1 MLAKKGMKIMTREE
15 AISEIK
21 RQLPAYLAQAHGIQ
35 VQKGK
40 CFRCVNPDHLDRT
53 PSMSLYTD
61 NKGYPR
67 CKCFGCGKSYDTLSL
82 IGLDNHTEDFNQEIE
97 IGCDL
102 FGIQIEGQN
111 AKIGQSGID
120 KAVKM
125 ERIKKAGY
133 VTTASCEIEKVIDFT
148 AQVDRAAG
156 KIADEATEDVL
167 GYDKSER
174 EIRRKKFAIEGD
186 EDTAKKLEHRQVS
199 LDVLNQFKIGYDAK
213 GFNDFVSGVSGL
225 QEHKDDKAKEYKIF
239 IPFLDADGKKASY
252 FIAELVDRS
261 KVEKYPKYLKPSLK
275 KDEDEKEGKR
285 KVLRQ
290 PYFQEFYLT
299 DKEKTPKELYIV
311 EGVWSAIELEACGR
325 HALALCGA
333 QIYKKFLTLCEN
345 NKESLKD
352 TVFYIATDADA
363 TGESAADGIA
373 AGLDELGL
381 MHVRAKPANLDDEG
395 KTIKEGEAGWK
406 KDLGEMYESE
416 TLYGQYSPEQAAERL
431 RGRLQ
436 ELEEEGSALR
446 YEKQEEE
453 IRVQEEKKEAYQQRS
468 AGAQLSE
475 FLATTKK
482 NSTIK
487 SLSTGIS
494 DLDNYLAGG
503 LRPGRLY
510 IIGGMSAIGK
520 TAFALQMADHFALLG
535 RDVLYISLEMSHIE
549 LMSRSISRES
559 ALESVKECGE
569 TWHAK
574 TAAQIEQGEMYQDI
588 TAEDL
593 ECLSQ
598 SIETYKR
605 YANRVYIHEG
615 EESLNV
621 ETVRELVKTHIEMTG
636 ENPVV
641 IVDYMQIMAPVDMH
655 MTDKQNADQQI
666 KVLKHIARDQG
677 VIVIALSSFNR
688 GSYGHEATRSAYKET
703 GAIEYTADACLALQ
717 YAGLDGTAS
726 TYDSIDK
733 ANCLKK
739 KQGMPIDVEITSL
752 KSRQGYEDDVKLSYF
767 SRFNLFLPGD
777 ADIKDVSN
785 LTSWN

>member
-1 MLAKKGMKIMTREE
+1 MTREE

-21 RQLPAYLAQAHGIQ
+21 RQLSAYLAQVHGVQ

-40 CFRCVNPDHLDRT
+40 TFRCVNPDHFDKT

-61 NKGYPR
+61 SKGYPR
-67 CKCFGCGKSYDTLSL
+67 CKCFGCGASYDTLSL
-82 IGLDNHTEDFNQEIE
+82 IGVDNHTEDFNRQFE

-102 FGIQIEGQN
+102 FGIQIDGPS
-111 AKIGQSGID
+111 AKNGQSGMG

-125 ERIKKAGY
+125 EKIKKAGY
-133 VTTASCEIEKVIDFT
+133 ATAPVEVEKVIDFT

-156 KIADEATEDVL
+156 KIMEKDTETPSQ
-167 GYDKSER
+167 YDL
-174 EIRRKKFAIEGD
+174 RRKQKKLVIEGD
-186 EDTAKKLEHRQVS
+186 ENAAKKLERRQVG
-199 LDVLNQFKIGYDAK
+199 LDVLNRFKIGYDAK
-213 GFNDFVSGVSGL
+213 GFNSFVSGVPGL
-225 QEHKDDKAKEYKIF
+225 QEHDDRMAKEYKIF

-252 FIAELVDRS
+252 FMAELADRS
-261 KVEKYPKYLKPSLK
+261 KKYPKYLKPTLKKK
-275 KDEDEKEGKR
+275 KDEDEEKDGKREVR
-285 KVLRQ
+285 KVLKQ

-299 DKEKTPKELYIV
+299 DKESTPKELYIV

-325 HALALCGA
+325 HALALCGSKIT
-333 QIYKKFLTLCEN
+333 QRLLTLCEKK
-345 NKESLKD
+345 KEVLKD
-352 TVFYIATDADA
+352 TIFYIATDADA
-363 TGESAADGIA
+363 AGESAAKDIA

-395 KTIKEGEAGWK
+395 KPIKEGEAGWK
-406 KDLGEMYESE
+406 KDLGEIYENE

-431 RGRLQ
+431 GGRLR

-453 IRVQEEKKEAYQQRS
+453 IRVQQEKKKAYQQRS

-475 FLATTKK
+475 FLVTTKK
-482 NSTIK
+482 NATIK
-487 SLSTGIS
+487 SLSTGFP
-494 DLDNYLAGG
+494 DLDNFLAGG
-503 LRPGRLY
+503 MRPGRLY

-520 TAFALQMADHFALLG
+520 TAFALQLGDHFAACG
-535 RDVLYISLEMSHIE
+535 KDVLYISLEMSHIE

-574 TAAQIEQGEMYQDI
+574 TAAQIEQGEMYQNI

-593 ECLSQ
+593 TCLSQ
-598 SIETYKR
+598 SIETYR
-605 YANRVYIHEG
+605 GYADRVYIHEG
-615 EESLNV
+615 EENLNV
-621 ETVRELVKTHIEMTG
+621 EMVRDLVQEHKEMTG
-636 ENPVV
+636 EQPVV
-641 IVDYMQIMAPVDMH
+641 IVDYMQIMAPVDIH
-655 MTDKQNADQQI
+655 MTDKQTADQQI
-666 KVLKHIARDQG
+666 KVLKHIARDLG

-688 GSYGHEATRSAYKET
+688 GSYGHEATRADYKET

-717 YAGLDGTAS
+717 YAGLDGTAG

-733 ANCLKK
+733 ANRLKK
-739 KQGMPIDVEITSL
+739 KQGVPIDVEITSL
-752 KSRQGYEDDVKLSYF
+752 KSRQGYEDGVKLSYF

-777 ADIKDVSN
+777 ADIKDVTA
-785 LTSWN
+785 LTGWN